1 MIPETDLYKFYEE
14 AKRLEEYNCFIT
26 LKEPENEFGIPV
38 IVKDNICTKGIR
50 TTAGSRIIENYIPP
64 FDATV
69 VEKVKGIG
77 GETIGKTNMD
87 EFGFGTFNMNSYFGP
102 VKNPLDKQR
111 VSGGSSG
118 GSACATKLLDV
129 PHISIAE
136 STGGSISCPAAFCEV
151 IGFTPTYG
159 RVSRYGLI
167 DYANSL
173 DKIGVMGR
181 DLTTVVFS
189 LNVIQG
195 RDGKDQ
201 TCVGGDDLLQY
212 LDTEFSGK
220 IAVIKNMMV
229 GNKVDDVI
237 RSLEKCSLEY
247 DEVSLPY
254 LHEALAAYYIIATSE
269 ASTNLAKFCGM
280 RYGISKELIG
290 NFDEYFSEIRAHGFG
305 KEAKRRIILGTFARM
320 AGYRD
325 HYYLKALKIR
335 RLLINEFKK
344 LFKKYSVLITPTMP
358 CDPPKIEE
366 AKNLKPLEVYQMDLL
381 TIPPNLAGIPMM
393 SYPVG
398 RFSGMHIL
406 ADHFKEGNIISFAKI
421 LEERL

>member
-1 MIPETDLYKFYEE
+1 MIPKTDLYEFYEKAE
-14 AKRLEEYNCFIT
+14 KLNEYNCFIT
-26 LKEPENEFGIPV
+26 LVKPEKEYGVPV
-38 IVKDNICTKGIR
+38 IIKDNICTKGIR
-50 TTAGSRIIENYIPP
+50 TTAGSKIIENYVPP

-69 VEKVKGIG
+69 VKKLKEIG
-77 GETIGKTNMD
+77 GVVIGKTNMD

-102 VKNPLDKQR
+102 VKNPIDKER

-118 GSACATKLLDV
+118 GSACATKLLDI

-181 DLTTVVFS
+181 DLKTTVFS
-189 LNVIQG
+189 LNTIQG
-195 RDGKDQ
+195 KDEKDQ
-201 TCVGGDDLLQY
+201 TCVGGDDLTQY
-212 LDTEFSGK
+212 LNTEFSGK
-220 IAVIKNMMV
+220 VAVIKNMMI
-229 GNKVDDVI
+229 GEKVKDVEKT
-237 RSLEKCSLEY
+237 LDKCSIEY
-247 DEVSLPY
+247 EEVHLPY
-254 LHEALAAYYIIATSE
+254 VHESLAAYYIIATSE

-280 RYGISKELIG
+280 RYGIYKELSG
-290 NFDEYFSEIRAHGFG
+290 NYDEYFSEIRAQGFG

-335 RLLINEFKK
+335 RLLINELKK
-344 LFKKYSVLITPTMP
+344 LFKQYSVLITPTMP

-366 AKNLKPLEVYQMDLL
+366 AKNMKPLEIYQMDLL

-393 SYPVG
+393 SYPIG

>member
-1 MIPETDLYKFYEE
+1 MIPKTDLYEFYEKAE
-14 AKRLEEYNCFIT
+14 KLNEYNCFIT
-26 LKEPENEFGIPV
+26 LVKPEKEYGVPV
-38 IVKDNICTKGIR
+38 IIKDNICTKGIR
-50 TTAGSRIIENYIPP
+50 TTAGSKIIENYVPP

-69 VEKVKGIG
+69 VKKLKEIG
-77 GETIGKTNMD
+77 GEVIGKTNMD

-102 VKNPLDKQR
+102 VKNPIDKER

-118 GSACATKLLDV
+118 GSACATKLLDI

-181 DLTTVVFS
+181 DLKTTVFS
-189 LNVIQG
+189 LNTIQG
-195 RDGKDQ
+195 KDKKDQ
-201 TCVGGDDLLQY
+201 TCVGGDDLIQY
-212 LDTEFSGK
+212 LNTEFSGK
-220 IAVIKNMMV
+220 VAVIKNMMI
-229 GNKVDDVI
+229 GEKVKDVEKT
-237 RSLEKCSLEY
+237 LDKCSIEY
-247 DEVSLPY
+247 EEVHLPY
-254 LHEALAAYYIIATSE
+254 VHESLAAYYIIATSE

-280 RYGISKELIG
+280 RYGIYKELSG
-290 NFDEYFSEIRAHGFG
+290 NYDEYFSEIRAQGFG

-344 LFKKYSVLITPTMP
+344 LFKQYSVLITPTMP

-366 AKNLKPLEVYQMDLL
+366 AKNMKPLEIYQMDLL

-393 SYPVG
+393 SYPIG

>member
-14 AKRLEEYNCFIT
+14 AKELEEYNCFIT
-26 LKEPENEFGIPV
+26 LKEPEKEFGIPV

-50 TTAGSRIIENYIPP
+50 TTAGSRIIENYVPP

-69 VEKVKGIG
+69 VEKVKEIG
-77 GETIGKTNMD
+77 GVVIGKTNMD

-102 VKNPLDKQR
+102 VRNPVDKER

-118 GSACATKLLDV
+118 GSACATKLLDT

-195 RDGKDQ
+195 KDGKDQ
-201 TCVGGDDLLQY
+201 TCVGGEDLLQY
-212 LDTEFSGK
+212 LDMEFSGK

-229 GNKVDDVI
+229 GDKAEDVI
-237 RSLEKCSLEY
+237 RCLEKCSLEY
-247 DEVSLPY
+247 DEVNLPY
-254 LHEALAAYYIIATSE
+254 LHESLAAYYIIATSE

-280 RYGISKELIG
+280 RYGISKELVG
-290 NFDEYFSEIRAHGFG
+290 NFDEYFSEIRAQGFG

-366 AKNLKPLEVYQMDLL
+366 ARNLKPLEVYQMDLL

-393 SYPVG
+393 SYPIG